1 LGVGQVQRSV
11 IVTRWRM
18 QVIEHGETSEVRLAN
33 RLMVRRR
40 VITVS
45 FCIVLAATTAMAQ
58 QSGGT
63 VTETVTTRR
72 DLNGR
77 DVVNEKVVMHSS
89 RTNGE
94 ERVVIETYSPSME
107 AGRLALSQRV
117 NRVTTLTKDGS
128 QTVEETEEPSRVSPG
143 DPPRVVRRSVTT
155 MRRSGSDSYVSDRQA
170 FELDVNGR
178 LVFVHKQSERGP
190 RN

>member
-1 LGVGQVQRSV
+1 
-11 IVTRWRM
+11 M
-18 QVIEHGETSEVRLAN
+18 IEQGETSRVRLAN
-33 RLMVRRR
+33 RLIRRHG

-45 FCIVLAATTAMAQ
+45 FWIVLAATTAMAQ

-77 DVVNEKVVMHSS
+77 DAVSEKVVTHRA

-107 AGRLALSQRV
+107 AGRLALTQRV

-128 QTVEETEEPSRVSPG
+128 QTVEETEEPS
-143 DPPRVVRRSVTT
+143 PRFAWRSAAS
-155 MRRSGSDSYVSDRQA
+155 RPKKRDDDAEKR
-170 FELDVNGR
+170 ER
-178 LVFVHKQSERGP
+178 LVRE
-190 RN
+190 